1 MDFNL
6 SLKTGIVTME
16 DTNDSRDKFS
26 LGPDMGGKLEE
37 EDDEFRSCC
46 GDHEEWRDSDEMG
59 IEGLQSDIDEFSLQM
74 FFKGVSVSGDGD
86 PGLRISGIGVVMEGS
101 NGTPIVEVQ
110 KKLDF
115 YVEDPMIDYL
125 ALMDGLLEAP
135 MDGIRRI
142 FAYTD
147 SKILCDQI
155 AEPDGI
161 EDQLLAAF
169 IQRIIEHTSK
179 LESFVLKFIPSC
191 DLKRPLQLA
200 REAVGFD
207 DVPIRGC
214 PICCE
219 KQSSKSITLNCS
231 NKFCHDCI
239 TTYVDGKICTQCLSL
254 SMRAS
259 SSSQSE
265 NSSVECPMCHR
276 FICIDCDAPWH
287 PLMSCEEYQNL
298 PPEERDAGDITLH
311 RLAQD
316 RQWRRC
322 QHCQRMIEL
331 THGCYHMTCW
341 CGHEFCYNCGE
352 EYIDGTQT
360 CECVFIDEEDRD
372 SKQSILHSNQDSEP
386 WNWNA
391 FDAYTDQER
400 SQLALLQ
407 RFLAGGFGLGDHHHP
422 CQSPPHCSDSYMET
436 IKDLH
441 QLPWLERF
449 ISVISDYHEDYIR

>member
-1 MDFNL
+1 
-6 SLKTGIVTME
+6 ME
-16 DTNDSRDKFS
+16 DTNDSRDEFS
-26 LGPDMGGKLEE
+26 LGPDMGGKWEE

-46 GDHEEWRDSDEMG
+46 GEHEEWRDPDEMG
-59 IEGLQSDIDEFSLQM
+59 IEGLQSDVDEFSLKM

-101 NGTPIVEVQ
+101 NGMPIVEVQ

-115 YVEDPMIDYL
+115 YVEDPMVDYL

-200 REAVGFD
+200 REAVG
-207 DVPIRGC
+207 
-214 PICCE
+214 
-219 KQSSKSITLNCS
+219 
-231 NKFCHDCI
+231 
-239 TTYVDGKICTQCLSL
+239 
-254 SMRAS
+254 
-259 SSSQSE
+259 
-265 NSSVECPMCHR
+265 
-276 FICIDCDAPWH
+276 
-287 PLMSCEEYQNL
+287 
-298 PPEERDAGDITLH
+298 
-311 RLAQD
+311 
-316 RQWRRC
+316 
-322 QHCQRMIEL
+322 
-331 THGCYHMTCW
+331 

-352 EYIDGTQT
+352 EYID
-360 CECVFIDEEDRD
+360 DEEDRD
-372 SKQSILHSNQDSEP
+372 SEQSILHSNQDSEP

-449 ISVISDYHEDYIR
+449 ISVISDNYHEDYIR